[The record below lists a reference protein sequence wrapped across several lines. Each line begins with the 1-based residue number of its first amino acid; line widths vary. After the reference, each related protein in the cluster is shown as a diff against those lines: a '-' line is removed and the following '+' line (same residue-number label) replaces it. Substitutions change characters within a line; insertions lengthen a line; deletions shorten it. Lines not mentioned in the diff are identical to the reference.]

1 MFQSGLSEV
10 KDGEIKIEDAAA
22 EEVLQ
27 MVHYI
32 YTAKLHLRSYDG
44 IPNPSRGGVY
54 QRFELLLV
62 LADKYNIRGLVD
74 YCSMKLA
81 DEYILEEFLPSLN
94 IWNSLRLGIFA
105 EDHNAELLMSEC
117 AEFIAFKKMEILQN
131 DGMKKMEKSPKFASQ
146 IIMKLKIK
154 DSLTNGVMN
163 ITIKTMTDRIY
174 SLVVK
179 PTDSIEDVKRMIQ
192 VAIFFIDAFSDK
204 IIRMGRKGTQHKCSG
219 SFSTVESWLTRRD

>member
-81 DEYILEEFLPSLN
+81 DEYILEKSAF
-94 IWNSLRLGIFA
+94 RLGIFA
-105 EDHNAELLMSEC
+105 EDYNAELLM
-117 AEFIAFKKMEILQN
+117 
-131 DGMKKMEKSPKFASQ
+131 
-146 IIMKLKIK
+146 
-154 DSLTNGVMN
+154 
-163 ITIKTMTDRIY
+163 
-174 SLVVK
+174 
-179 PTDSIEDVKRMIQ
+179 
-192 VAIFFIDAFSDK
+192 
-204 IIRMGRKGTQHKCSG
+204 
-219 SFSTVESWLTRRD
+219 

>member
-54 QRFELLLV
+54 EWFEELLV

-81 DEYILEEFLPSLN
+81 DEYILEKSAF
-94 IWNSLRLGIFA
+94 RLGIFA
-105 EDHNAELLMSEC
+105 EDYNAELLMSEC
-117 AEFIAFKKMEILQN
+117 AEFIAFKKMDSLKN
-131 DGMKKMEKSPKFASQ
+131 DWVKKLEKSPRFAAQ

-154 DSLTNGVMN
+154 DSLTNGIMKINVR
-163 ITIKTMTDRIY
+163 TLTGRIF
-174 SLVVK
+174 SLRVK
-179 PTDSIEDVKRMIQ
+179 PTDSIMDVKRMIQ
-192 VAIFFIDAFSDK
+192 VVVCLFIMPFCFSDE
-204 IIRMGRKGTQHKCSG
+204 IIRRRREGTRQKCSG
-219 SFSTVESWLTRRD
+219 LFLEVVLTWWTRRN